1 LTTDVRIIAID
12 IDGTLLDSQGMLP
25 PANVEALA
33 RAIEAGIEIVLATGR
48 RYDFAR
54 PVFERL
60 PRPLT
65 LILSNGAVVKTPEG
79 RTLARHLL
87 PREVA
92 REILAAVPDFRGRAA
107 LLFDRPRAGQ
117 IVYERIDWDDER
129 HAPFL
134 SSNRPFLSE
143 VAPLEDALTEDP
155 VQLTFTGSCGPMRR
169 LFERLSAHGVVAS
182 PHGSRPADPDAAA
195 QAPPGALVAEHAAAD
210 FPPRAYAV
218 ALTEYERRDFSL
230 VDVLRA
236 GCSKGAALREWAA
249 GRGIP
254 DAAIMAIG
262 DNLNDLQMLESV
274 GHPVVMANGLAELK
288 ARGWRVTASN
298 DEAGVARAIDEIL
311 QARRG
316 VELPSGR
323 PAP

>member
-1 LTTDVRIIAID
+1 MSTDIRIIAID

-25 PANVEALA
+25 QANVEALA
-33 RAIEAGIEIVLATGR
+33 RAIEAGIEIILATGR

-60 PRPLT
+60 PAPLT
-65 LILSNGAVVKTPEG
+65 LILSNGAVVKTPDG

-92 REILAAVPDFRGRAA
+92 RAILAAVPDFRERAA
-107 LLFDRPRAGQ
+107 LLFDRPLAGQ

-129 HAPFL
+129 HARFL

-143 VAPLEDALTEDP
+143 MAPLEDALTEDP
-155 VQLTFTGSCGPMRR
+155 VQLTFTGSCAPMRR
-169 LFERLSAHGVVAS
+169 LFDILSAHGVIES
-182 PHGSRPADPDAAA
+182 PGGSRPADPDVAAE
-195 QAPPGALVAEHAAAD
+195 APPGALVAEHDPAD

-218 ALTEYERRDFSL
+218 ALTEYEHRDFSL
-230 VDVLRA
+230 VDILRA

-249 GRGIP
+249 GRGVP
-254 DAAIMAIG
+254 DAGIMAIG
-262 DNLNDLQMLESV
+262 DNLNDLQMLEIA

-298 DEAGVARAIDEIL
+298 DEAGVAQAIDEIL
-311 QARRG
+311 RARRG
-316 VELPSGR
+316 VQVPSGR
-323 PAP
+323 PGQ